1 MKLDFHI
8 HFVCR
13 YGYMFQDTKYIATDS
28 SQGFLD
34 VLREK
39 SPNLDATVCSASD
52 IPLPDCSVQV
62 KYNL

>member
-1 MKLDFHI
+1 
-8 HFVCR
+8 
-13 YGYMFQDTKYIATDS
+13 MFQDTKYIATDS

-39 SPNLDATVCSASD
+39 SPNLEATVCSASD